1 MVHSLARLAGDEGA
15 CDTSEMVCEMTNG
28 VERHT
33 PTPVYSN
40 NYHEEKEDR
49 MS

>member
-1 MVHSLARLAGDEGA
+1 MIEGA

-33 PTPVYSN
+33 PTPNTPVYSN
-40 NYHEEKEDR
+40 NYHEEKEER